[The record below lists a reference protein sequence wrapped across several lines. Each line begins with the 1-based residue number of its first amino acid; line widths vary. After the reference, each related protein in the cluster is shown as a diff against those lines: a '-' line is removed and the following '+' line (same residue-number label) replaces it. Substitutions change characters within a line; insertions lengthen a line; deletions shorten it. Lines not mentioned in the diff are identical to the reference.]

1 MYIVE
6 KIGDLIL
13 ITIENDI
20 YNVEVSQIKSKLQ
33 QLSEV
38 SKDDVVVSIY
48 SSTAKPNKVEEIES
62 EINDL
67 LKYCDSL
74 VLRVYSYKS

>member
-20 YNVEVSQIKSKLQ
+20 LKKEIGLIKSKLA
-33 QLSEV
+33 QLAEV
-38 SKDDVVVSIY
+38 TKDDVVVSIY
-48 SSTAKPNKVEEIES
+48 HSDDNTKKSEKIEIE
-62 EINDL
+62 INNL
-67 LKYCDSL
+67 LKYCNDL
-74 VLRVYSYKS
+74 GLRVYSYQS